1 MSGAGPLV
9 PPAGLTVAIPT
20 YRRPGAVA
28 RALRAVLAEAGA
40 CREDGAGPGGP
51 VEVLVID
58 NDPDGSA
65 REAVATAAGGALG
78 AGSACDAG
86 AGPGAAG
93 GPGAADGPGAAV
105 RYVVEPS
112 PGVSA
117 VRNRALDETAG
128 RALLVFIDDDEEPEA
143 GWLRRLL
150 STRRD
155 TGAAA
160 VAGLVVPDYEA
171 EPGPWLRAGGFFDRQ
186 SWPTGTRRPV
196 AATNNLLLD
205 LGAVRAAGLRF
216 DEAFG
221 ATGGEDALFTRSLVA
236 AGGEIV
242 WCDEARV
249 RDRVPAARLE
259 RAWVLRRRRSHAAT
273 AVRVELALAGPG
285 AHPGIR
291 ARALAGGCVRV
302 LAGLGRM
309 ALGGR
314 GAVAGRGLV
323 HRARGARLVAR
334 GSGMAAAAVGR
345 GAHRE
350 YGRP

>member
-40 CREDGAGPGGP
+40 CRGGGAGPDGP
-51 VEVLVID
+51 IEVLVID

-65 REAVATAAGGALG
+65 REAVAGAAGGA
-78 AGSACDAG
+78 
-86 AGPGAAG
+86 PGAAAGSDAAG
-93 GPGAADGPGAAV
+93 GSDVAAGPGAAV
-105 RYVVEPS
+105 RYVVEPA

-117 VRNRALDETAG
+117 VRNRALDETAD

-143 GWLRRLL
+143 GWLRGLL

-186 SWPTGTRRPV
+186 SWPTGARRPV

-236 AGGEIV
+236 AGGVIV

-285 AHPGIR
+285 VHPGIR
-291 ARALAGGCVRV
+291 VRALAGGCARV

-309 ALGGR
+309 ALGGL
-314 GAVAGRGLV
+314 GAGSGRGLV

>member
-40 CREDGAGPGGP
+40 CRGDGAGPGGP

-65 REAVATAAGGALG
+65 REAVAGAAGGALG
-78 AGSACDAG
+78 A
-86 AGPGAAG
+86 AAG
-93 GPGAADGPGAAV
+93 SDAAAGPGAAV

-117 VRNRALDETAG
+117 VRNRALDETAD

-143 GWLRRLL
+143 GWLRGLL

-236 AGGEIV
+236 AGGVIV

-291 ARALAGGCVRV
+291 VRALAGGCARV

-309 ALGGR
+309 ALGGL
-314 GAVAGRGLV
+314 GAGSGRGLV

>member
-40 CREDGAGPGGP
+40 CRGDGAGPGGP
-51 VEVLVID
+51 IEVLVID

-65 REAVATAAGGALG
+65 REAVAGAAGGAL
-78 AGSACDAG
+78 DAA
-86 AGPGAAG
+86 AGP
-93 GPGAADGPGAAV
+93 DAAV

-117 VRNRALDETAG
+117 VRNRALDETAD

-143 GWLRRLL
+143 GWLRGLL

-236 AGGEIV
+236 AGGVIV

-291 ARALAGGCVRV
+291 VRALAGGCARV

-309 ALGGR
+309 ALGGL
-314 GAVAGRGLV
+314 GAGSGRGLV

>member
-1 MSGAGPLV
+1 MSGTGPLV

-65 REAVATAAGGALG
+65 REAVAGVCGGALG
-78 AGSACDAG
+78 AEA
-86 AGPGAAG
+86 
-93 GPGAADGPGAAV
+93 GPGAAV

-236 AGGEIV
+236 AGGVIV

-291 ARALAGGCVRV
+291 VRALAGGCARV

-309 ALGGR
+309 ALGGL
-314 GAVAGRGLV
+314 GAGAGRGLV

-345 GAHRE
+345 GVHRE

>member
-20 YRRPGAVA
+20 YHRPGAVA

-40 CREDGAGPGGP
+40 CRGDGAGPGGP

-65 REAVATAAGGALG
+65 REAVAGVCGGAPG
-78 AGSACDAG
+78 AEAGS
-86 AGPGAAG
+86 
-93 GPGAADGPGAAV
+93 GAAV

-143 GWLRRLL
+143 GWLRGLL

-236 AGGEIV
+236 AGGVIV

-291 ARALAGGCVRV
+291 VRALAGGCARV

-309 ALGGR
+309 ALGGL
-314 GAVAGRGLV
+314 GAGAGRGLV

-345 GAHRE
+345 GVHRE

>member
-78 AGSACDAG
+78 AGSARDAG
-86 AGPGAAG
+86 A
-93 GPGAADGPGAAV
+93 GPGAADGPGAAGG
-105 RYVVEPS
+105 
-112 PGVSA
+112 PGAA

-143 GWLRRLL
+143 GWLRLLL

-236 AGGEIV
+236 AGGVIV

-273 AVRVELALAGPG
+273 AVRVELALAGSG

-291 ARALAGGCVRV
+291 ARALAGGCARV

-309 ALGGR
+309 ALGGL

-345 GAHRE
+345 GVHRE

>member
-1 MSGAGPLV
+1 MAG
-9 PPAGLTVAIPT
+9 
-20 YRRPGAVA
+20 
-28 RALRAVLAEAGA
+28 
-40 CREDGAGPGGP
+40 
-51 VEVLVID
+51 
-58 NDPDGSA
+58 
-65 REAVATAAGGALG
+65 AAGGALG
-78 AGSACDAG
+78 AEA
-86 AGPGAAG
+86 
-93 GPGAADGPGAAV
+93 GPGAAV

-143 GWLRRLL
+143 GWLRGLL

-291 ARALAGGCVRV
+291 VRALAGGCARV

-309 ALGGR
+309 ALGGL
-314 GAVAGRGLV
+314 GAGSGRGLV

>member
-40 CREDGAGPGGP
+40 CRGDGAGPGGP
-51 VEVLVID
+51 IEVLVID

-65 REAVATAAGGALG
+65 REAVAGAAGGALG
-78 AGSACDAG
+78 A
-86 AGPGAAG
+86 AAG
-93 GPGAADGPGAAV
+93 SDAAAGPGAAV

-117 VRNRALDETAG
+117 VRNRALDETAD

-143 GWLRRLL
+143 GWLRGLL

-236 AGGEIV
+236 AGGVIV

-291 ARALAGGCVRV
+291 VRALAGGCARV

-309 ALGGR
+309 ALGGL
-314 GAVAGRGLV
+314 GAGSGRGLV

>member
-1 MSGAGPLV
+1 M
-9 PPAGLTVAIPT
+9 
-20 YRRPGAVA
+20 
-28 RALRAVLAEAGA
+28 
-40 CREDGAGPGGP
+40 
-51 VEVLVID
+51 
-58 NDPDGSA
+58 
-65 REAVATAAGGALG
+65 
-78 AGSACDAG
+78 
-86 AGPGAAG
+86 
-93 GPGAADGPGAAV
+93 
-105 RYVVEPS
+105 
-112 PGVSA
+112 
-117 VRNRALDETAG
+117 
-128 RALLVFIDDDEEPEA
+128 
-143 GWLRRLL
+143 
-150 STRRD
+150 
-155 TGAAA
+155 
-160 VAGLVVPDYEA
+160 
-171 EPGPWLRAGGFFDRQ
+171 
-186 SWPTGTRRPV
+186 

-236 AGGEIV
+236 AGGVIV

-291 ARALAGGCVRV
+291 VRALAGGCARV

-309 ALGGR
+309 ALGGL
-314 GAVAGRGLV
+314 GAGAGRGLV

>member
-40 CREDGAGPGGP
+40 CRGDGAGPGGP
-51 VEVLVID
+51 IEVLVID

-65 REAVATAAGGALG
+65 REAVAGAAGGALG
-78 AGSACDAG
+78 A
-86 AGPGAAG
+86 AAG
-93 GPGAADGPGAAV
+93 SDAAAGPGAAV
-105 RYVVEPS
+105 RYVVEPA

-117 VRNRALDETAG
+117 VRNRALDETAD

-143 GWLRRLL
+143 GWLRGLL

-236 AGGEIV
+236 AGGVIV

-291 ARALAGGCVRV
+291 VRALAGGCARV

-309 ALGGR
+309 ALGGL
-314 GAVAGRGLV
+314 GAGSGRGLV

>member
-65 REAVATAAGGALG
+65 REAVAGVCG
-78 AGSACDAG
+78 
-86 AGPGAAG
+86 G

-105 RYVVEPS
+105 RYVVEPA

-236 AGGEIV
+236 AGGVIV

-291 ARALAGGCVRV
+291 ARALAGGCARV

-309 ALGGR
+309 ALGGL
-314 GAVAGRGLV
+314 GAGAGRGLV

>member
-1 MSGAGPLV
+1 MSGTGPLV

-78 AGSACDAG
+78 A
-86 AGPGAAG
+86 
-93 GPGAADGPGAAV
+93 ADGPGAAV
-105 RYVVEPS
+105 RYVVEPA

-150 STRRD
+150 FTRRD

-236 AGGEIV
+236 AGGVIV

-291 ARALAGGCVRV
+291 ARALAGGCARV

-309 ALGGR
+309 ALGGL

>member
-40 CREDGAGPGGP
+40 CRGDGAEPGGP

-65 REAVATAAGGALG
+65 REAVAGAAGGAL
-78 AGSACDAG
+78 
-86 AGPGAAG
+86 
-93 GPGAADGPGAAV
+93 GAAV

-117 VRNRALDETAG
+117 VRNRALDETAD

-143 GWLRRLL
+143 GWLRGLL
-150 STRRD
+150 SIRRD

-291 ARALAGGCVRV
+291 VRALAGGCARV

-309 ALGGR
+309 ALGGL
-314 GAVAGRGLV
+314 GAGAGRGLV

>member
-1 MSGAGPLV
+1 MSGTGPLV

-40 CREDGAGPGGP
+40 CRGDGAGPGGP

-65 REAVATAAGGALG
+65 REAVAGVCGGE
-78 AGSACDAG
+78 
-86 AGPGAAG
+86 PGAEA
-93 GPGAADGPGAAV
+93 GPGAAV

-236 AGGEIV
+236 AGGVIV

-291 ARALAGGCVRV
+291 LRALAGGGARV
-302 LAGLGRM
+302 LAGLGRV
-309 ALGGR
+309 ALGGLA
-314 GAVAGRGLV
+314 AVAGRGLA
-323 HRARGARLVAR
+323 HRARGARLAAR
-334 GSGMAAAAVGR
+334 GSGMVAAALGR

-350 YGRP
+350 YGRT

>member
-40 CREDGAGPGGP
+40 CRGDGAGPGGP
-51 VEVLVID
+51 IEVLVID

-65 REAVATAAGGALG
+65 REAVAGAAGGALG
-78 AGSACDAG
+78 A
-86 AGPGAAG
+86 AAG
-93 GPGAADGPGAAV
+93 SDAAAGPGAAV

-117 VRNRALDETAG
+117 VRNRALDETAD

-143 GWLRRLL
+143 GWLRGLL

-236 AGGEIV
+236 AGGVIV

-285 AHPGIR
+285 VHPGIR
-291 ARALAGGCVRV
+291 VRALAGGCARV

-309 ALGGR
+309 ALGGL
-314 GAVAGRGLV
+314 GAGAGRGLV

>member
-1 MSGAGPLV
+1 MSGTGPLV

-40 CREDGAGPGGP
+40 CRGDGAGPGGP

-65 REAVATAAGGALG
+65 REAVAGVCGGALG
-78 AGSACDAG
+78 AEA
-86 AGPGAAG
+86 
-93 GPGAADGPGAAV
+93 GPGAAV

-143 GWLRRLL
+143 GWLRGLL

-236 AGGEIV
+236 AGGVIV

-291 ARALAGGCVRV
+291 VRALAGGCARV

-309 ALGGR
+309 ALGGL
-314 GAVAGRGLV
+314 GAGAGRGLV

-345 GAHRE
+345 GVHRE

>member
-40 CREDGAGPGGP
+40 CRGDGAGPGGP
-51 VEVLVID
+51 IEVLVID

-65 REAVATAAGGALG
+65 REAVAGAAGGALG
-78 AGSACDAG
+78 A
-86 AGPGAAG
+86 AAG
-93 GPGAADGPGAAV
+93 SDAAAGPGAAV
-105 RYVVEPS
+105 RYVVEPA

-143 GWLRRLL
+143 GWLRGLL

-236 AGGEIV
+236 AGGVIV

-259 RAWVLRRRRSHAAT
+259 WAWVLRRRRSHAAT

-291 ARALAGGCVRV
+291 VRALAGGCARV

-309 ALGGR
+309 ALGGL
-314 GAVAGRGLV
+314 GAGAGRGLV

>member
-78 AGSACDAG
+78 A
-86 AGPGAAG
+86 
-93 GPGAADGPGAAV
+93 ADGPGAAV
-105 RYVVEPS
+105 RYVVEPA

-117 VRNRALDETAG
+117 VRNRALDETAS

-236 AGGEIV
+236 AGGVIV

-291 ARALAGGCVRV
+291 ARALAGGCARV

-309 ALGGR
+309 ALGGL

>member
-78 AGSACDAG
+78 A
-86 AGPGAAG
+86 
-93 GPGAADGPGAAV
+93 ADGPGAAV
-105 RYVVEPS
+105 RYVVEPA

-150 STRRD
+150 FTRRD

-236 AGGEIV
+236 AGGVIV

-291 ARALAGGCVRV
+291 ARALAGGCARV

-309 ALGGR
+309 ALGGL

>member
-1 MSGAGPLV
+1 MSCNGPLV
-9 PPAGLTVAIPT
+9 PPAGLTIAIPT
-20 YRRPGAVA
+20 YRRPDSVA
-28 RALRAVLAEAGA
+28 RVLRAVLAEVRACSEAVPAG
-40 CREDGAGPGGP
+40 RETGAIGSI
-51 VEVLVID
+51 EVVIID
-58 NDPDGSA
+58 NDPAGSA
-65 REAVATAAGGALG
+65 REAVAGHER
-78 AGSACDAG
+78 
-86 AGPGAAG
+86 
-93 GPGAADGPGAAV
+93 V

-117 VRNRALDETAG
+117 VRNRALDEAAG
-128 RALLVFIDDDEEPEA
+128 RALLLFIDDDEEPEA
-143 GWLRRLL
+143 DWLRLLL
-150 STRRD
+150 SARRD

-205 LGAVRAAGLRF
+205 LRAVRAAGLRF

-236 AGGEIV
+236 AGGVIV

-249 RDRVPAARLE
+249 RDRVPAQRL
-259 RAWVLRRRRSHAAT
+259 RRSWVLRRRRSHAAT

-285 AHPGIR
+285 AQPGIR
-291 ARALAGGCVRV
+291 LRALAGGGARV
-302 LAGLGRM
+302 LAGLGRV
-309 ALGGR
+309 ALGGLA
-314 GAVAGRGLV
+314 AVAGRGLA
-323 HRARGARLVAR
+323 HRARGARLAAR
-334 GSGMAAAAVGR
+334 GSGMVAAALGR

-350 YGRP
+350 YGRT

>member
-40 CREDGAGPGGP
+40 CRGDGAEPGGP

-65 REAVATAAGGALG
+65 REAVA
-78 AGSACDAG
+78 
-86 AGPGAAG
+86 GAAG
-93 GPGAADGPGAAV
+93 GGPGAAV

-117 VRNRALDETAG
+117 VRNRALDETAD

-143 GWLRRLL
+143 GWLRGLL
-150 STRRD
+150 SIRRD

-291 ARALAGGCVRV
+291 VRALAGGCARV

-309 ALGGR
+309 ALGGL
-314 GAVAGRGLV
+314 GAGAGRGLV
-323 HRARGARLVAR
+323 HRARGARLVAPR
-334 GSGMAAAAVGR
+334 
-345 GAHRE
+345 
-350 YGRP
+350 

>member
-40 CREDGAGPGGP
+40 CRGDGAGPGGP
-51 VEVLVID
+51 IEVLVID

-65 REAVATAAGGALG
+65 REAVAGVAGGALG
-78 AGSACDAG
+78 AA
-86 AGPGAAG
+86 AGPDAAAG
-93 GPGAADGPGAAV
+93 SDVAAGPGAAV
-105 RYVVEPS
+105 RYVVEPA

-117 VRNRALDETAG
+117 VRNRALDETAD

-143 GWLRRLL
+143 GWLRGLL

-236 AGGEIV
+236 AGGVIV

-291 ARALAGGCVRV
+291 VRALAGGCARV

-309 ALGGR
+309 ALGGL
-314 GAVAGRGLV
+314 GAGTGRGLV

>member
-40 CREDGAGPGGP
+40 CRGDGAGPGGP
-51 VEVLVID
+51 IEVLVID

-65 REAVATAAGGALG
+65 REAVAGAAGGALG
-78 AGSACDAG
+78 A
-86 AGPGAAG
+86 AAG
-93 GPGAADGPGAAV
+93 SDAAAGPGAAV
-105 RYVVEPS
+105 RYVVEPA

-117 VRNRALDETAG
+117 VRNRALDETAD

-143 GWLRRLL
+143 GWLRGLL

-236 AGGEIV
+236 AGGVIV

-291 ARALAGGCVRV
+291 ARALAGGCARV

-309 ALGGR
+309 ALGGL

>member
-40 CREDGAGPGGP
+40 CRGDGAEPGGP

-65 REAVATAAGGALG
+65 REAVAGAAGGALG
-78 AGSACDAG
+78 G
-86 AGPGAAG
+86 AG
-93 GPGAADGPGAAV
+93 GPGAAV

-117 VRNRALDETAG
+117 VRNRALDETAD

-143 GWLRRLL
+143 GWLRGLL
-150 STRRD
+150 SIRRG

-205 LGAVRAAGLRF
+205 LVAVRAAGLRF

-291 ARALAGGCVRV
+291 VRALAGGCARI

-309 ALGGR
+309 ALGGL
-314 GAVAGRGLV
+314 GAGAGRGLV

>member
-28 RALRAVLAEAGA
+28 RALRAVLVEAGA
-40 CREDGAGPGGP
+40 CREDEASPGGP

-58 NDPDGSA
+58 NDSDGSA
-65 REAVATAAGGALG
+65 REAVA
-78 AGSACDAG
+78 
-86 AGPGAAG
+86 GAAG
-93 GPGAADGPGAAV
+93 PALAAEGGPDVVV
-105 RYVVEPS
+105 RYVVEPA

-117 VRNRALDETAG
+117 VRNRALDETAD

-143 GWLRRLL
+143 GWLRGLL

-236 AGGEIV
+236 AGGVIV

-249 RDRVPAARLE
+249 RDRVPVARLE
-259 RAWVLRRRRSHAAT
+259 RTWVLRRRRSHAAT

-291 ARALAGGCVRV
+291 ARALAGGCARV

-309 ALGGR
+309 ALGGL
-314 GAVAGRGLV
+314 GALGEIGR
-323 HRARGARLVAR
+323 
-334 GSGMAAAAVGR
+334 
-345 GAHRE
+345 AHV
-350 YGRP
+350 

>member
-1 MSGAGPLV
+1 MSARAGDPV
-9 PPAGLTVAIPT
+9 GPASPVSIAIPT
-20 YRRPGAVA
+20 YRRPEGLG
-28 RALRAVLAEAGA
+28 RALSGVLNQIQDLDPALA
-40 CREDGAGPGGP
+40 PGG

-58 NDPDGSA
+58 NDAAGSA
-65 REAVATAAGGALG
+65 RATVDSAAH
-78 AGSACDAG
+78 
-86 AGPGAAG
+86 PR
-93 GPGAADGPGAAV
+93 V
-105 RYVVEPS
+105 RYAVEAS
-112 PGVSA
+112 PGVAA
-117 VRNRALDETAG
+117 VRNRALDETAD

-143 GWLRRLL
+143 GWLRGLL

-236 AGGEIV
+236 AGGVIV

-291 ARALAGGCVRV
+291 VRALAGGCARV

-309 ALGGR
+309 ALGGL
-314 GAVAGRGLV
+314 GAGAGRGLV